1 MKLNGIDETNHK
13 IFVEIERNRNF
24 IKMIREAEEGKS
36 SVDPNMPGS
45 EPMKKIK
52 VDTVAASRMAK
63 HHLASNQETVGTSS
77 KSRRPI
83 FLKLRLGRLIRG
95 QLCLKETT
103 LIGRRKYK
111 ECKNKGVSI
120 KQKVQNLVQNLRGS

>member
-1 MKLNGIDETNHK
+1 
-13 IFVEIERNRNF
+13 
-24 IKMIREAEEGKS
+24 MIREAEEGKS
-36 SVDPNMPGS
+36 SADPNMPGS

>member
-36 SVDPNMPGS
+36 SADPNMPGS

-63 HHLASNQETVGTSS
+63 HHLASNQDTVGTSS
-77 KSRRPI
+77 
-83 FLKLRLGRLIRG
+83 
-95 QLCLKETT
+95 
-103 LIGRRKYK
+103 
-111 ECKNKGVSI
+111 N
-120 KQKVQNLVQNLRGS
+120 

>member
-24 IKMIREAEEGKS
+24 IKMIREAEERKTS
-36 SVDPNMPGS
+36 SDPNMPGS

-63 HHLASNQETVGTSS
+63 HHLASNQDTVGTSS
-77 KSRRPI
+77 
-83 FLKLRLGRLIRG
+83 
-95 QLCLKETT
+95 
-103 LIGRRKYK
+103 
-111 ECKNKGVSI
+111 N
-120 KQKVQNLVQNLRGS
+120 